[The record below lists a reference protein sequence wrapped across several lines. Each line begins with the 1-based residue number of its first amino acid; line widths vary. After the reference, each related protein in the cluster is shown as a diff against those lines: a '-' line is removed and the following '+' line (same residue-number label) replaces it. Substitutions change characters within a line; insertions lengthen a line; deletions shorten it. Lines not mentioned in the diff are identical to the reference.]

1 MRKLMILAAIAVPA
15 SAGAMTLWKKSRGT
29 HDDSEQMPVSDDP
42 RFVYD
47 GP

>member
-15 SAGAMTLWKKSRGT
+15 SAGAVTLWKKSRGS
-29 HDDSEQMPVSDDP
+29 HDASGQMPISDDP

>member
-1 MRKLMILAAIAVPA
+1 MRKFMILAAIAVPA
-15 SAGAMTLWKKSRGT
+15 GAGVMTLWKKSRGG
-29 HDDSEQMPVSDDP
+29 HDDSEQIPVSDDP